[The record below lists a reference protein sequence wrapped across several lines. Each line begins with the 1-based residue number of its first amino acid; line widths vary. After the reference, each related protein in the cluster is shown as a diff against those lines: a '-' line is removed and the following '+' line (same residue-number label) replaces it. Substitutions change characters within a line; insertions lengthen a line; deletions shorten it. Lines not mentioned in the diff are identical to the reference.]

1 MKSDAELRRDLRQFR
16 ARRLEAQRLRRAER
30 ERALGAWIS
39 SAPSLFVGEVYGLIY
54 ADPPWHFIN
63 YSDAGMGKSAANHY
77 PTMTLEAIKALEIP
91 AAADSVLFL
100 WSTTPMLG
108 HAFEV
113 LEAWRFAY
121 VSAITWDK
129 VHPGHGYWTRD
140 RSELLLI
147 ATRGEIPAPA
157 PGLQPESLFSEPRGE
172 HSVKPARV
180 YAMLEAMFPT
190 LPKLE
195 VFARQGAAVRPGWN
209 VWGFE
214 ASPVN

>member
-1 MKSDAELRRDLRQFR
+1 MKSDAELRRELRQFR
-16 ARRLEAQRLRRAER
+16 ARRLEAQRQRRAER

-39 SAPSLFVGEVYGLIY
+39 SAPSLFVGDVYGLIY
-54 ADPPWHFIN
+54 ADPPWHFVN
-63 YSDAGMGKSAANHY
+63 YSEAGMAKSAANHY
-77 PTMTLEAIKALEIP
+77 PVMSLEKIKALEIP
-91 AAADSVLFL
+91 AAADSVLFM
-100 WSTTPMLG
+100 WSTTPMLAA
-108 HAFEV
+108 AFDV
-113 LEAWRFAY
+113 IEAWRFHY

-147 ATRGEIPAPA
+147 ATRGDVPAPA
-157 PGLQPESLFSEPRGE
+157 LGTQPESLFSEPRGE

-180 YAMLEAMFPT
+180 YAMLETMFPT

-195 VFARQGAAVRPGWN
+195 VFARPGGEVRPGWA

-214 ASPVN
+214 AAPAN